1 MVLRSFER
9 ARAQRRCHEH
19 DVERSQIHWGNE
31 FYIITH
37 YSASLIVPLTELVSS
52 DSLQTYFFF
61 TSFYVRGPVLV
72 ELQKVVHDNLRC
84 GRCGPSIFQAKR
96 GFDIWQHANLNRIN
110 SLNSAFYNCYVIQ
123 LTFTAFSLLFI
134 INLCLDVESIELY
147 VEWDF
152 ELYVM
157 HKLCT
162 YTETRLKLL
171 VVHID
176 TSVSINNIR

>member
-1 MVLRSFER
+1 MLRDLKSTEGTSSISSHIT
-9 ARAQRRCHEH
+9 QR
-19 DVERSQIHWGNE
+19 HWL
-31 FYIITH
+31 YRWQ
-37 YSASLIVPLTELVSS
+37 SSSS
-52 DSLQTYFFF
+52 DSLQTYFSF

-134 INLCLDVESIELY
+134 INLCLDFESIELY

-162 YTETRLKLL
+162 YTYTRLRLW

-176 TSVSINNIR
+176 TSVSINNIRKGPYLAAE